1 MEKDLE
7 LPSTSTGRRD
17 IRGPPTVPSVT
28 PGRPVRRRL
37 DTSGDIRACLD
48 DLDAYVSSDEDD
60 ITNDEFMVSRE
71 WASSS
76 EEDVD
81 DPLPLEEEEEEVVV
95 STPPPGKGKGK
106 GKGKGRSVPKP
117 VAPTSVAPAPVDLDD
132 EDEEVELVAITPP
145 ARKKRRGGRA
155 PPVPTPVAASTP
167 IRGHRPAPPPASE
180 PDPHNFQWEDVTED
194 NPYTPTTFPC
204 DGRSAGLSGAVG
216 DLPTTA
222 TYIDYFMC
230 FFDVALMTLIAD
242 QTNQFYQFCGP
253 RDSYPPRS
261 PARVWTDT
269 TKEEICQNYISRHF
283 MELIPSDQ
291 RPNRRNVQ
299 RICVVCAHTKRR
311 QRVRKRT

>member
-7 LPSTSTGRRD
+7 LPSTSTGWRD

-81 DPLPLEEEEEEVVV
+81 DPLPLKEEEEEEEEEVVV
-95 STPPPGKGKGK
+95 PTPPPGKGKGK
-106 GKGKGRSVPKP
+106 GKGKGRSAPKP

-132 EDEEVELVAITPP
+132 EDEEVELVAPTPP
-145 ARKKRRGGRA
+145 ARKTRRGGRA

-167 IRGHRPAPPPASE
+167 IMGHRPAPPPASE
-180 PDPHNFQWEDVTED
+180 PDPHNFQWDDVTEN
-194 NPYTPTTFPC
+194 NPYTPTTFPF
-204 DGRSAGLSGAVG
+204 DGHSAGLSGAVG
-216 DLPTTA
+216 DLPATA
-222 TYIDYFMC
+222 TYFDYFMC

-242 QTNQFYQFCGP
+242 QNNQFYQLCGP
-253 RDSYPPRS
+253 RVSAVSQPHLPDRLS
-261 PARVWTDT
+261 
-269 TKEEICQNYISRHF
+269 CQNYISRHF
-283 MELIPSDQ
+283 MELIPCDP
-291 RPNRRNVQ
+291 RPNSRNVQ
-299 RICVVCAHTKRR
+299 RICVICTNTKSR
-311 QRVRKRT
+311 Q